1 MKDVAF
7 REPMP
12 MPNPAFPV
20 KMHPRHLRKMAVG
33 ETLFVPHWH
42 EHIEFLYFMAG
53 NAVIEC
59 GSQPVNCGIGDLCVV
74 NSNEPHYGVCASED
88 LSYYAVIVDMS
99 VLHSHAWDA
108 VETKYISPITRNRI
122 LFQNRISG
130 DEEVTQCILA
140 IIRELE
146 RQELGYE
153 LSVKSHL
160 YGLVSLL
167 VRKYVATPRE
177 LDAYRYR
184 LKEQERLAPVFVY
197 IDEHYME
204 KLTVR
209 QLADLA
215 GLSRYHFSRQFK
227 LVTDKSLVEYINLIR
242 INKSESLLR
251 NKALNISE
259 IALATGFSDIFYF
272 SRTFKKHKKVS
283 PTEWRRDELDR

>member
-12 MPNPAFPV
+12 MPNPSFPV
-20 KMHPRHLRKMAVG
+20 KLHPRHTRKMAVG

-42 EHIEFLYFMAG
+42 EHIEFLYFVAG
-53 NAVIEC
+53 KAVVEC
-59 GSQPVNCGIGDLCVV
+59 GSQPVNCETGDLCVI

-88 LSYYAVIVDMS
+88 LSYYAVIVDLS

-130 DEEVTQCILA
+130 DEEVTRCMLA

-146 RQELGYE
+146 RQDLGYE
-153 LSVKSHL
+153 LSVKSQL

-167 VRKYVATPRE
+167 VRKYVATPKE

-184 LKEQERLAPVFVY
+184 LKEQERLAPVFIY
-197 IDEHYME
+197 IDEHYRE

-215 GLSRYHFSRQFK
+215 GLSRYHFSRLFK

-283 PTEWRRDELDR
+283 PTAWRNGES

>member
-12 MPNPAFPV
+12 MPNPSFPV
-20 KMHPRHLRKMAVG
+20 KLHPRHNRKMAVG

-42 EHIEFLYFMAG
+42 EHIEFLYFVAG
-53 NAVIEC
+53 SAVVEC
-59 GSQPVNCGIGDLCVV
+59 GSQPVSCGSGDLCVV
-74 NSNEPHYGVCASED
+74 NSNEPHYGICASED
-88 LSYYAVIVDMS
+88 LSYYAVIVDLS
-99 VLHSHAWDA
+99 LLHSHAWDA
-108 VETKYISPITRNRI
+108 VEMKYITPITRNRI

-130 DEEVTQCILA
+130 DEAVTECMLA

-167 VRKYVATPRE
+167 VRKYVATPKE

-184 LKEQERLAPVFVY
+184 LKEQERLAPVFIY
-197 IDEHYME
+197 IDEHYRE
-204 KLTVR
+204 KLSVQ

-215 GLSRYHFSRQFK
+215 GLSRYHFSRLFK

-272 SRTFKKHKKVS
+272 SRTFKKLKKVS
-283 PTEWRRDELDR
+283 PSEWRNFES